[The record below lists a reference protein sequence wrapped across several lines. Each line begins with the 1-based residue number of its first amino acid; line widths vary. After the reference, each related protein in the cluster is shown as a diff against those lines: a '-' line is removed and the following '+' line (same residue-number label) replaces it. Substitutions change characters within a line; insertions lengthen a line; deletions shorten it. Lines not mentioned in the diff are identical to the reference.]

1 MIYKVSYL
9 VFFNGLG
16 IILAFLNVVPAWLI
30 IVTLAFINYLLY
42 HQMLELRIK
51 VYEKELSSLESS
63 SKVQQRFSQ
72 VQASQLET
80 IVQNLPFPIALLDVK
95 GDFKL
100 TNPHFDAFYKSKPL
114 VYSQRSNFDEVY
126 SFVRF
131 AFLKEEDYRQNMRL
145 DALDIQAINIPIYDN
160 HRYNGCLL
168 MFLDI
173 TTLLEGERMQK
184 RFIADASHELKT
196 PLTSIV
202 GMVEILNRPDFND
215 EETLKEFLGLIEEE
229 SQRMEAIIK
238 DLTEL
243 SKQSNAK
250 ISLNTQDY
258 LLNDLIQSA
267 IQSLYPSI
275 LANENQ
281 IKINGHKGI
290 KIKVDQD
297 KFHQIMTN
305 LISNASK
312 YTHKGQIEI
321 NVTEDKDFTY
331 LEIKDTGIGISV
343 DDLNHIFDRFFR
355 SDSSRSRITGGSGL
369 GLAIVKAY
377 VNMHQA
383 EIKIESELN
392 VGTTVFLKF
401 PK

>member
-383 EIKIESELN
+383 EINIESELN